1 MTSITDRIEAQLDA
15 GSDEVTLTRE
25 EAVEVAMR
33 LHGQAAEPG
42 RYSCGAD
49 AYCTDVLS
57 NGFHRFTAVCTC
69 GATTLCPDVAAT
81 GKHKRVQR

>member
-1 MTSITDRIEAQLDA
+1 MSTVLDRIEIQLDA
-15 GSDEVTLTRE
+15 GSTEVVLTRDD
-25 EAVEVAMR
+25 AVEVAAR
-33 LHGQAAEPG
+33 LHGQAARPG
-42 RYSCGAD
+42 RCSCGAD

-81 GKHKRVQR
+81 GKHKQAS